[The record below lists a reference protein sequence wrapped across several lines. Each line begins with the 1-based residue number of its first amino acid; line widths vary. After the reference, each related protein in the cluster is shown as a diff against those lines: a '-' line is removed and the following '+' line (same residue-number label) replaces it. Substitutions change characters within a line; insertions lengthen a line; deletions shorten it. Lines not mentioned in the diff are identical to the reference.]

1 MILQTTVTEK
11 YKGMHEKILE
21 YNIKGQERGGHYQD
35 KVEQENVFMKHFAP
49 SHILAPKKGSS
60 QKEMQLKL

>member
-1 MILQTTVTEK
+1 
-11 YKGMHEKILE
+11 MHEKILE

-35 KVEQENVFMKHFAP
+35 KVEQENVFMKHYAP